1 MPRPDE
7 PDVSPLRFAKT
18 LTMTNRKVRAD
29 ELVVQQGFADSR
41 SKAKALIVAGDVR
54 SGDRLIQKPAEMLD
68 PDLRLELRAKPP
80 FVSRGGLK
88 LDHSLNEFG
97 IDVADV
103 VAADLGASTGGFTDV
118 LLQRGAR
125 RVYAVDVGY
134 GQLDFRLRVDD
145 RVVVMERTNARH
157 LDALPEPV
165 GFVCVDVSF
174 ISLEHM
180 LPVASRLLLPDGN
193 LVTLIKPQF
202 EAGKDAVGRG
212 GVVRD
217 DRVRKDVVVRVVEM
231 AGRSGLALFGLTR
244 SPITGPAGNVE
255 YLAWFRKDEPPE
267 AQNILIQSVFSSKGP
282 EKHA

>member
-1 MPRPDE
+1 M
-7 PDVSPLRFAKT
+7 ST
-18 LTMTNRKVRAD
+18 RKVRAD
-29 ELVVQQGFADSR
+29 ELVVQQGLADSR

-68 PDLRLELRAKPP
+68 ADLLLELRAKLP
-80 FVSRGGLK
+80 FVSRGGFK
-88 LDHSLNEFG
+88 LDHALTEFG
-97 IDVADV
+97 IDVTGV

-118 LLQRGAR
+118 LLQRGAA

-134 GQLDFRLRVDD
+134 GQLDYRLRTDD
-145 RVVVMERTNARH
+145 RVIVMERVNARY
-157 LDALPEPV
+157 LESLPEPV

-180 LPVASRLLLPDGN
+180 LPVAKRLLSTGGD

-202 EAGKDAVGRG
+202 EAGKELVGRG

-217 DRVRKDVVVRVVEM
+217 ERTRKTVVKRVIEM
-231 AGRSGLALFGLTR
+231 AQHHELSIQGLVR

-255 YLAWFRKDEPPE
+255 YLTWFQKDSTGRNSDE
-267 AQNILIQSVFSSKGP
+267 LI
-282 EKHA
+282 E

>member
-1 MPRPDE
+1 MSGKR
-7 PDVSPLRFAKT
+7 
-18 LTMTNRKVRAD
+18 VRAD
-29 ELVVQQGFADSR
+29 ELVVQQGLAESR

-68 PDLRLELRAKPP
+68 AALTLELRAKLP

-88 LDHSLNEFG
+88 LDHALREFG
-97 IDVADV
+97 IDVSGV

-118 LLQRGAR
+118 LLQRGAA

-134 GQLDFRLRVDD
+134 GQLDYRLRSDG
-145 RVVVMERTNARH
+145 RVVVMERVNARY
-157 LDALPEPV
+157 LEALPENV

-180 LPVASRLLLPDGN
+180 LPVAQRLLIPDGDV
-193 LVTLIKPQF
+193 VTLIKPQF

-217 DRVRKDVVVRVVEM
+217 ERTRRSVVARVI
-231 AGRSGLALFGLTR
+231 AGAGQHGLAVHGLTR

-255 YLAWFRKDEPPE
+255 YLAWFRKGLAGRDPE
-267 AQNILIQSVFSSKGP
+267 ELIAQGFSTKDDHP
-282 EKHA
+282 HA

>member
-1 MPRPDE
+1 
-7 PDVSPLRFAKT
+7 
-18 LTMTNRKVRAD
+18 MTTRKLRAD
-29 ELVVQQGFADSR
+29 ELVVQQGLAESR
-41 SKAKALIVAGDVR
+41 SKAKAMIVAGDVR

-68 PDLRLELRAKPP
+68 INLPLELRAKLP

-88 LDHSLNEFG
+88 LDHALTEFG
-97 IDVADV
+97 IDVSGI

-118 LLQRGAR
+118 LLQRGAA

-134 GQLDFRLRVDD
+134 GQLDYRLRTDE
-145 RVVVMERTNARH
+145 RVIVMERVNARY
-157 LDALPEPV
+157 LESLPEPV

-180 LPVASRLLLPDGN
+180 LPVAHRLLSPAGD
-193 LVTLIKPQF
+193 LVTLVKPQF

-217 DRVRKDVVVRVVEM
+217 ERTRKEVVKRVI
-231 AGRSGLALFGLTR
+231 ALARSCELSTNGLAR

-255 YLAWFRKDEPPE
+255 YLAWFRKGS
-267 AQNILIQSVFSSKGP
+267 AGQNSNVLVEQVFSTKGNQQD
-282 EKHA
+282 A

>member
-1 MPRPDE
+1 
-7 PDVSPLRFAKT
+7 VSS
-18 LTMTNRKVRAD
+18 RKVRAD
-29 ELVVQQGFADSR
+29 ELVVQQGLADSR

-68 PDLRLELRAKPP
+68 VDLPLELRAKLP
-80 FVSRGGLK
+80 FVSRGGFK
-88 LDHSLNEFG
+88 LDHALGEFG
-97 IDVADV
+97 IDVGGI

-118 LLQRGAR
+118 LLQRGAT

-134 GQLDFRLRVDD
+134 GQLDYRLRSDE
-145 RVVVMERTNARH
+145 RVVVMERVNARY
-157 LDALPEPV
+157 LESLPEPV

-180 LPVASRLLLPDGN
+180 LPVAERLLEPAGD

-202 EAGKDAVGRG
+202 EAGREAVGRG

-217 DRVRKDVVVRVVEM
+217 DRVRRAVVEQVVD
-231 AGRSGLALFGLTR
+231 LAAQHQFALQGLTT

-255 YLAWFRKDEPPE
+255 YLAWFRRNAVASSRAVLIERLFRGKE
-267 AQNILIQSVFSSKGP
+267 ANSD
-282 EKHA
+282 A

>member
-1 MPRPDE
+1 MP
-7 PDVSPLRFAKT
+7 A
-18 LTMTNRKVRAD
+18 RKVRAD
-29 ELVVQQGFADSR
+29 ELVVQQGLADSR

-68 PDLRLELRAKPP
+68 AGLPLQLRAKLP

-88 LDHSLNEFG
+88 LDHALTEFG
-97 IDVADV
+97 IDVTGV

-118 LLQRGAR
+118 LLQRGAA

-134 GQLDFRLRVDD
+134 GQLDYRLRTDD
-145 RVVVMERTNARH
+145 RVVVMERVNARY
-157 LDALPEPV
+157 LESLPEPV

-180 LPVASRLLLPDGN
+180 LPVAERLLANSGD
-193 LVTLIKPQF
+193 LVTLVKPQF
-202 EAGKDAVGRG
+202 EAGKESVGRG

-217 DRVRKDVVVRVVEM
+217 ERTRKSVVTRVIKM
-231 AGRSGLALFGLTR
+231 AKSHNLSLLGLTR

-255 YLAWFRKDEPPE
+255 YLAWFQKGSLG
-267 AQNILIQSVFSSKGP
+267 QNTEVLIEKIFATKGV
-282 EKHA
+282 HQDA